1 MAVINAGTIGRG
13 LLPFLPLVVGVGL
26 KFALIDQPSDDL
38 LDHFYEVYLRPA
50 WIEFIVTA
58 FILGATALLSQS
70 VVDKKDVTVY
80 AIVPS
85 ACFILCVILVAGSQK
100 AKIDSGV
107 IQVYIPGVVTAVS
120 LAFSG
125 GWVGKSSQ

>member
-1 MAVINAGTIGRG
+1 MMIKLGTLARG

-26 KFALIDQPSDDL
+26 KFALIDQPLGNL

-58 FILGATALLSQS
+58 FILGATALLSQP
-70 VVDKKDVTVY
+70 VVDKRDVTVY

-85 ACFILCVILVAGSQK
+85 ACFVL
-100 AKIDSGV
+100 
-107 IQVYIPGVVTAVS
+107 
-120 LAFSG
+120 
-125 GWVGKSSQ
+125 